1 MQMGFIGA
9 LISWL
14 IIGAVIGLIARAILP
29 GKQAMGIG
37 STIVLGVIGA
47 LVGGFIGGLFGPKGV
62 SGVFADP
69 WSVWTIV
76 LSVIGA
82 LIVMVVYG
90 AVARKK
96 A

>member
-1 MQMGFIGA
+1 MHMGFIGA

-37 STIVLGVIGA
+37 TTIILGVVGA
-47 LVGGFIGGLFGPKGV
+47 LVGGFIGGLFGSKGV
-62 SGVFADP
+62 SGVFSDP

-82 LIVMVVYG
+82 IIVMVVYG

>member
-1 MQMGFIGA
+1 MGFIGA

-14 IIGAVIGLIARAILP
+14 IIGAVIGLIARAIMP
-29 GKQAMGIG
+29 GKQAMGLG

-62 SGVFADP
+62 SGVFSDP
-69 WSVWTIV
+69 WSIWTIV
-76 LSVIGA
+76 LSVVGA
-82 LIVMVVYG
+82 IIVMVIYG
-90 AVARKK
+90 AVTKNK

>member
-1 MQMGFIGA
+1 MGFIGA

-14 IIGAVIGLIARAILP
+14 IIGAVVGLIARAIMP
-29 GKQAMGIG
+29 GKQHMGIG
-37 STIVLGVIGA
+37 PTIVLGVVGA

-62 SGVFADP
+62 SGVFSDP

-90 AVARKK
+90 LATGRRR
-96 A
+96 

>member
-1 MQMGFIGA
+1 MGFIGA

-14 IIGAVIGLIARAILP
+14 IIGAVVGLIARAIMP
-29 GKQAMGIG
+29 GKQHMGIG
-37 STIVLGVIGA
+37 RTILLGVVGA

-62 SGVFADP
+62 SGVFSDP

-90 AVARKK
+90 LATGRRR
-96 A
+96 